1 MAFAGSSP
9 TAHPR
14 PDLKPGVVRRV
25 IPWRAAP
32 EPFPAQRDD
41 SSPPAASDPVELCR
55 QARKLRATYA
65 KKPAEMH
72 RRLSRLSLAERKTS
86 PDVSIGDES
95 FNCSGERAYRRL
107 VERTIRE
114 DASVIL
120 RFSQRLELLKEATRR
135 GIGRFQA
142 NLIIASVEH
151 ELRADG
157 IHAAQIKSTSMV
169 SAWVLF
175 ATLQSAILTGFWR
188 LVR

>member
-1 MAFAGSSP
+1 MTMPGSPP
-9 TAHPR
+9 TAHR
-14 PDLKPGVVRRV
+14 RLDLKPGVVRRV
-25 IPWRAAP
+25 IPWRDEP
-32 EPFPAQRDD
+32 EPGPVQQHRD
-41 SSPPAASDPVELCR
+41 SLPAASDPIELCR

-65 KKPAEMH
+65 HKPAEMH
-72 RRLSRLSLAERKTS
+72 RRLSRLTLEDRKTS
-86 PDVSIGDES
+86 PDASVNEDS
-95 FNCSGERAYRRL
+95 FDCSGERAYRRL

-151 ELRADG
+151 ALRTERA
-157 IHAAQIKSTSMV
+157 HSAPIKSRSIL

-175 ATLQSAILTGFWR
+175 ATLQSVIVTGLWR

>member
-1 MAFAGSSP
+1 MAFAGSS
-9 TAHPR
+9 TTTHLR

-25 IPWRAAP
+25 IAWRAAP
-32 EPFPAQRDD
+32 EPSPVPPHRGE
-41 SSPPAASDPVELCR
+41 PPAASDPVELCR

-72 RRLSRLSLAERKTS
+72 RRLSRLTLAETKTS
-86 PDVSIGDES
+86 PDASVADDS
-95 FNCSGERAYRRL
+95 FDCSGERAYRRL

-120 RFSQRLELLKEATRR
+120 RFSQRLELLKEAARR

-151 ELRADG
+151 ELRTDG
-157 IHAAQIKSTSMV
+157 NRAAPIKSTSMI

>member
-1 MAFAGSSP
+1 MAFAGSP
-9 TAHPR
+9 TTAHR
-14 PDLKPGVVRRV
+14 HPDLKPGVVRRV
-25 IPWRAAP
+25 VPWRAAP
-32 EPFPAQRDD
+32 EPSPIQRD
-41 SSPPAASDPVELCR
+41 SSPPAASDAVELCR

-65 KKPAEMH
+65 HKPAEMH
-72 RRLSRLSLAERKTS
+72 RRLSRLTLAEPRTS
-86 PDVSIGDES
+86 PGASVADES
-95 FNCSGERAYRRL
+95 FDCSGERAFRRL
-107 VERTIRE
+107 VERTIRD

-120 RFSQRLELLKEATRR
+120 RFSQRLELLKEAARR

-151 ELRADG
+151 ELRTDG
-157 IHAAQIKSTSMV
+157 NRAAPIKAPSIL